1 MRLAVAFIIMILL
14 GCAAW
19 SSHQHRP
26 FALLVD
32 EAEANTIDRPNIVVC
47 KVIVFGPA
55 KHRIVRT

>member
-1 MRLAVAFIIMILL
+1 MRLAVAFIIVILL

-32 EAEANTIDRPNIVVC
+32 EAKAVTIVCNPVFVSDLGKRSKKVV
-47 KVIVFGPA
+47 KV
-55 KHRIVRT
+55 